1 MRKVQPWIF
10 VLFIVLTK
18 ALMDETEAQS
28 TFTASTS
35 LETEGTSGPLD
46 CSLNKLSTLIG
57 HNNFSIL
64 GMLQNCAIFYIL
76 GENIKSESNI
86 DLFEIEGSLGR
97 CQLTQPLFYRQ
108 NNEYQLLIAQKMSV
122 YTGQCIWQNRSD
134 VYLSCLFD
142 RKQWQKHSV
151 KPSTSDDT
159 EIIGHITDVDTN
171 ILHVFYNDE
180 NGIIHDAT
188 YNTSSERF
196 IKQAVL
202 QQKNLKK
209 LSYDSDRQLMYMLTN
224 EMVYQKVKSNFGIFS
239 YEPTYAKV
247 NKFTRGSYSTFSFS
261 NSYYIIKKTLGDGRI
276 AYYAGKEGIPEQVC
290 IAEVQPDETLY
301 MSLFVG
307 LDDRSSVHERIR
319 AQIAPKTE
327 PNEPDLQT
335 STIYMAAARPSFH
348 TISSTLFLLFLC
360 TTIFR

>member
-1 MRKVQPWIF
+1 MRKVQSRIF
-10 VLFIVLTK
+10 VLFIVLIK

-28 TFTASTS
+28 TFTASTT

-46 CSLNKLSTLIG
+46 CSLNKLPTLIG

-239 YEPTYAKV
+239 YEPTYAK
-247 NKFTRGSYSTFSFS
+247 
-261 NSYYIIKKTLGDGRI
+261 TLGDGRI

-319 AQIAPKTE
+319 AQLAPKTE